1 LHHELDELVVVD
13 SAIAVLVSLSDHLIN
28 LIISELLA
36 DGGHDMSKLSSRNET
51 VVVTVEHLESLA
63 DLLLRVGILHLAR
76 HHGEELR
83 KVDGAI
89 VVSVNLVDHVLKLG
103 LGGVLAERAHDGA
116 ELLGGDL
123 TITILVK
130 EGEGLL
136 ELGDLLF
143 SK

>member
-1 LHHELDELVVVD
+1 MRYQNIVSYFCIMSWTNSLSIVLSVTGRWYYISNLKQLTVD

-76 HHGEELR
+76 HHGEELFTQW
-83 KVDGAI
+83 
-89 VVSVNLVDHVLKLG
+89 LVLTVL
-103 LGGVLAERAHDGA
+103 
-116 ELLGGDL
+116 
-123 TITILVK
+123 
-130 EGEGLL
+130 
-136 ELGDLLF
+136 
-143 SK
+143 